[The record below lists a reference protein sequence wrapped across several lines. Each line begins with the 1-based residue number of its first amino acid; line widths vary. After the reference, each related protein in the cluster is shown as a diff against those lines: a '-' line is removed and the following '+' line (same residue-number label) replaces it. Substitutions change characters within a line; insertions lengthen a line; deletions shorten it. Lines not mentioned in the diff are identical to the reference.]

1 MSTSFS
7 TALSALNADSTAI
20 DVVGN
25 DLANLNTPGYK
36 ATELC
41 FSDLVTQ
48 SLGAGLGVTQ
58 VGFGVA
64 QPITEAQYSQQGAIQ
79 TSGGLLDAAIQGNGF
94 FVVQD
99 SSGNTLYT
107 RAGDFQTDA
116 SGNLTTATGDY
127 VQGWTTIDPTTGQVD
142 TNGPIGNIVVPVG
155 TLKPPVATTQ
165 ITASLNLNAS
175 SAADATSDFSM
186 PITVYDS
193 LGNSHVLTLD
203 FQNTGGNTWSYQAT
217 VPGADVSGGT
227 AGTPF
232 DISGASGT
240 LSFDSNGDLTSPATG
255 SPITFTIPGL
265 ADGAADMNISW
276 NPYNSDGSSAITQF
290 GQPSASSSSSQN
302 GSAAVQLEQVGMGN
316 GGQILAEYTDGS
328 QVVVGQ
334 VAMASIRN
342 PDTLVASGN
351 NNLQLSSLTANPA
364 IGMPGTGGRGTIV
377 GGSTEASTV
386 DIASEFTS
394 LIVYQQA
401 YEANAHVVTTADQ
414 LSQDTIN
421 LIQPT

>member
-1 MSTSFS
+1 MFTSFS

-64 QPITEAQYSQQGAIQ
+64 QPVTETQYTQQGAIQ
-79 TSGGLLDAAIQGNGF
+79 TSGGVDDSAIQGDGF
-94 FVVQD
+94 FVVTN
-99 SSGNTLYT
+99 SAGNLEYT
-107 RAGDFQTDA
+107 RAGDFKTDA

-127 VQGWTTIDPTTGQVD
+127 VQGWTAVDPSTGQVD

-155 TLKPPVATTQ
+155 TLKPPVATSQ

-175 SAADATSDFSM
+175 AAADATSEFTM

-217 VPGADVSGGT
+217 IPGADISGGT

-240 LSFDSNGDLTSPATG
+240 LSFDSNGDLTSPAAG
-255 SPITFTIPGL
+255 SPITFTVPGL
-265 ADGAADMNISW
+265 ADGASDMNLSW
-276 NPYNSDGSSAITQF
+276 NSYDSAGNSTITQF
-290 GQPSASSSSSQN
+290 GQPSAYSATSQN
-302 GSAAVQLEQVGMGN
+302 GSAAVQLNQVGMGS

-342 PDTLVASGN
+342 PDTLIAAGS
-351 NNLQLSSLTANPA
+351 NNLTLSSLTANPA

-377 GGSTEASTV
+377 GGSIEASTV

-394 LIVYQQA
+394 LIVYQRA

-421 LIQPT
+421 LIH

>member
-41 FSDLVTQ
+41 FNDLVTQ

-64 QPITEAQYSQQGAIQ
+64 QPITEAQYAQQGAIQ
-79 TSGGLLDAAIQGNGF
+79 SSGGLLDAAIQGNGF
-94 FVVQD
+94 FVVTN
-99 SSGNTLYT
+99 SAGNTLYT
-107 RAGDFQTDA
+107 RAGTFQTDL
-116 SGNLTTATGDY
+116 SGNLTTSTGNY
-127 VQGWTTIDPTTGQVD
+127 VQGWTAVDPGTGQVD

-155 TLKPPVATTQ
+155 TLKAPVATTT
-165 ITASLNLNAS
+165 IGANLNLDSSS
-175 SAADATSDFSM
+175 SADTTSDFSM
-186 PITVYDS
+186 PITAYDS
-193 LGNSHVLTLD
+193 LGDAHSLALNFTKTSSNSWT
-203 FQNTGGNTWSYQAT
+203 YQVT
-217 VPGADVSGGT
+217 VPGADIGGGT
-227 AGTPF
+227 TGTPY

-240 LSFDSNGDLTSPATG
+240 LTFDSNGNLTSPASG
-255 SPITFTIPGL
+255 SPIAFTIPGL
-265 ADGAADMNISW
+265 TDGASDMNISW
-276 NPYNSDGSSAITQF
+276 NPYNSDGTASITQF
-290 GQPSASSSSSQN
+290 AQTSAYSATSQN
-302 GSAAVQLEQVGMGN
+302 GSAAVQLEQVGMGAA
-316 GGQILAEYTDGS
+316 GEILAQYTDGS

-342 PDTLVASGN
+342 PDTLIAAGN
-351 NNLQLSSLTANPA
+351 NNLQLSSLSANPA
-364 IGMPGTGGRGTIV
+364 IGTPGTGGRGTIE
-377 GGSTEASTV
+377 GGSIEASTV
-386 DIASEFTS
+386 NIASEFTS

-421 LIQPT
+421 LIRQ

>member
-94 FVVQD
+94 FVVTNSQ
-99 SSGNTLYT
+99 GNTLYT
-107 RAGDFQTDA
+107 RAGNFQTDA
-116 SGNLTTATGDY
+116 SGNLTTATGNY
-127 VQGWTTIDPTTGQVD
+127 VQGWTAIDAATGQVD

-155 TLKPPVATTQ
+155 TLKAPVATTT
-165 ITASLNLNAS
+165 IGANLNLNSS
-175 SAADATSDFSM
+175 SAAGATSDYSM
-186 PITVYDS
+186 PITAYDS
-193 LGNSHVLTLD
+193 LGDAHTLTLS
-203 FQNTGGNTWSYQAT
+203 FAKTASSSWTYQVT
-217 VPGADVSGGT
+217 IPGADIGGGT
-227 AGTPF
+227 VGTPY

-240 LSFDSNGDLTSPATG
+240 MTFDSNGLLTSPAAG
-255 SPITFTIPGL
+255 SPIAFTIPGL
-265 ADGAADMNISW
+265 TDGASDMNLTW
-276 NPYNSDGSSAITQF
+276 NPYNASGTSAITQF
-290 GQPSASSSSSQN
+290 AQSSAYSAPSQN
-302 GSAAVQLEQVGMGN
+302 GTAAVQLEQVGMGAA
-316 GGQILAEYTDGS
+316 GQILAQFTDGS

-342 PDTLVASGN
+342 PDTLIAAGS
-351 NNLQLSSLTANPA
+351 NNLTLSSLSANPA

-377 GGSTEASTV
+377 GGSVEASTV
-386 DIASEFTS
+386 NIASEFTN
-394 LIVYQQA
+394 LIVFQQA

-421 LIQPT
+421 LIRQ

>member
-1 MSTSFS
+1 MFTSFS
-7 TALSALNADSTAI
+7 TALSALNANSTAI

-48 SLGAGLGVTQ
+48 SLGAGLGTTQ

-64 QPITEAQYSQQGAIQ
+64 QPVTLAEYSQQGAIQ
-79 TSGGLLDAAIQGNGF
+79 TSGGLLDAAIQGDGF
-94 FVVQD
+94 FIVQN
-99 SSGNTLYT
+99 SAGNTLYT
-107 RAGDFQTDA
+107 RAGNFQTDK
-116 SGNLTTATGDY
+116 SGNLTTASGDF
-127 VQGWTTIDPTTGQVD
+127 VQGWTTVDPTTGQVD
-142 TNGPIGNIVVPVG
+142 TNGPVGNIVVPVG
-155 TLKPPVATTQ
+155 ALKPPVATSQ
-165 ITASLNLNAS
+165 ITAELNLNAS
-175 SAADATSDFSM
+175 AAADATSDFSM

-193 LGNSHVLTLD
+193 LGDSHTLTLN
-203 FQNTGGNTWSYQAT
+203 FQNTGGNTWSYQVT
-217 VPGADVSGGT
+217 IPGSDVSGGT

-240 LSFDSNGDLTSPATG
+240 LSFDSNGNLTSPASG
-255 SPITFTIPGL
+255 SPITFGIIGL

-276 NPYNSDGSSAITQF
+276 NPYNSDGSPTITQF
-290 GQPSASSSSSQN
+290 GQPSAFSATSQN
-302 GSAAVQLEQVGMGN
+302 GSAAVQLDQVGMGD
-316 GGQILAEYTDGS
+316 GGQILAEYTDGT

-342 PDTLVASGN
+342 PDTLIASGN
-351 NNLQLSSLTANPA
+351 NDLQLSSLTANPA
-364 IGMPGTGGRGTIV
+364 IGTPGTGGRGTIV
-377 GGSTEASTV
+377 GGSIEASTV

-394 LIVYQQA
+394 LIVYQRA

-421 LIQPT
+421 LIH

>member
-1 MSTSFS
+1 MFTSFS

-48 SLGAGLGVTQ
+48 SLGAGLGATQ

-79 TSGGLLDAAIQGNGF
+79 TSGGLVDAAIQGDGF

-99 SSGNTLYT
+99 SSGNSLYT
-107 RAGDFQTDA
+107 RAGNFQTDK
-116 SGNLTTATGDY
+116 SGNLTTAAGDF
-127 VQGWTTIDPTTGQVD
+127 VQGWTTVDPTTGQVD
-142 TNGPIGNIVVPVG
+142 TNGAVSNIVVPVG

-165 ITASLNLNAS
+165 ITASINLNAS

-186 PITVYDS
+186 PIPVYDS
-193 LGNSHVLTLD
+193 LGDSHVLTLN

-217 VPGADVSGGT
+217 IPGADISGGT

-240 LSFDSNGDLTSPATG
+240 LTFDSSGDLTSPAAG
-255 SPITFTIPGL
+255 SPIAFTIPGL
-265 ADGAADMNISW
+265 TDGASDMNISW
-276 NPYNSDGSSAITQF
+276 NPYNSAGSSTITQF
-290 GQPSASSSSSQN
+290 GQPSAYSATTQN
-302 GSAAVQLEQVGMGN
+302 GSAAVQLEQVGIGT
-316 GGQILAEYTDGS
+316 GGQILAEYTNGS

-334 VAMASIRN
+334 VALASISN
-342 PDTLVASGN
+342 PATLIAAGS
-351 NNLQLSSLTANPA
+351 NNLQLSSLTGNPA
-364 IGMPGTGGRGTIV
+364 VGMPGTGGRGTIV
-377 GGSTEASTV
+377 GGSVEASTV
-386 DIASEFTS
+386 DIATEFTN
-394 LIVYQQA
+394 LIVYQRA

-421 LIQPT
+421 LIH

>member
-41 FSDLVTQ
+41 FNDLVTQ

-94 FVVQD
+94 FVVNN
-99 SSGNTLYT
+99 SAGNTLYT
-107 RAGDFQTDA
+107 RAGTFQTDA
-116 SGNLTTATGDY
+116 SGNLTTSTGDY
-127 VQGWTTIDPTTGQVD
+127 VQGWTAVDPTTGAVD
-142 TNGPIGNIVVPVG
+142 TNGAIGNIVVPVG
-155 TLKPPVATTQ
+155 TLKAPVATT
-165 ITASLNLNAS
+165 TLSANLNLDS
-175 SAADATSDFSM
+175 SSTADATSDFSM
-186 PITVYDS
+186 PIKVFDS
-193 LGNSHVLTLD
+193 LGDAHSLVLNFAKTSSNSWT
-203 FQNTGGNTWSYQAT
+203 YQVT
-217 VPGADVSGGT
+217 IPGADISGGT
-227 AGTPF
+227 SGTPY

-240 LSFDSNGDLTSPATG
+240 LAFDSNGDLTSPANGT
-255 SPITFTIPGL
+255 PIAFTIPGL
-265 ADGAADMNISW
+265 TDGASDINVSW
-276 NPYNSDGSSAITQF
+276 SPYDTVGTATITQF
-290 GQPSASSSSSQN
+290 AQTSAYSATSQN
-302 GSAAVQLEQVGMGN
+302 GAAAVQLEQVGMGS
-316 GGQILAEYTDGS
+316 GGEILAQYTDGS

-342 PDTLVASGN
+342 PDTLIAAGDN
-351 NNLQLSSLTANPA
+351 DLQLSSMSSNPA
-364 IGMPGTGGRGTIV
+364 IGTPNTGGRGTIV

-386 DIASEFTS
+386 NIASEFTN
-394 LIVYQQA
+394 LIVFQQA

-421 LIQPT
+421 LIRQ

>member
-1 MSTSFS
+1 MFTSFS

-64 QPITEAQYSQQGAIQ
+64 QPITEAQYTQQGAIQ
-79 TSGGLLDAAIQGNGF
+79 TSGGLDDAAIQGDGF
-94 FVVQD
+94 FVVAN
-99 SSGNTLYT
+99 SAGNLQYT

-127 VQGWTTIDPTTGQVD
+127 VQGWTTVDPNTGQVD

-175 SAADATSDFSM
+175 SAADATSDFTM

-217 VPGADVSGGT
+217 VPGSDGSGGT

-240 LSFDSNGDLTSPATG
+240 LSFDSNGDLTSPAAG
-255 SPITFTIPGL
+255 SPITFTVPGL
-265 ADGAADMNISW
+265 ADGASDMNLSW
-276 NPYNSDGSSAITQF
+276 NSYDSAGNSTITQF
-290 GQPSASSSSSQN
+290 GQPSAYSATSQN
-302 GSAAVQLEQVGMGN
+302 GSAAVQLNQVGMGS

-342 PDTLVASGN
+342 PDTLIAAGS
-351 NNLQLSSLTANPA
+351 NNLTLSSLTANPA

-377 GGSTEASTV
+377 GGSIEASTV

-394 LIVYQQA
+394 LIVYQRA

-421 LIQPT
+421 LIH

>member
-1 MSTSFS
+1 MFTSFS

-64 QPITEAQYSQQGAIQ
+64 QPITESQYTQQGAIQ
-79 TSGGLLDAAIQGNGF
+79 TSGGLDDAAIQGDGF
-94 FVVQD
+94 FVVAN
-99 SSGNTLYT
+99 SAGNLQYT

-127 VQGWTTIDPTTGQVD
+127 VQGWTTVDPNTGQVD

-175 SAADATSDFSM
+175 SAADATSDFTM

-217 VPGADVSGGT
+217 VPGSDVSGGT

-240 LSFDSNGDLTSPATG
+240 LSFDSNGDLTSPAAG
-255 SPITFTIPGL
+255 SPITFTVPGL
-265 ADGAADMNISW
+265 ADGASDMNLSW
-276 NPYNSDGSSAITQF
+276 NSYDSAGNSTITQF
-290 GQPSASSSSSQN
+290 GQPSAYSATSQN
-302 GSAAVQLEQVGMGN
+302 GSAAVQLNQVGMGS

-342 PDTLVASGN
+342 PDTLIAAGS
-351 NNLQLSSLTANPA
+351 NNLTLSSLTANPA

-394 LIVYQQA
+394 LIVYQRA

-421 LIQPT
+421 LIH

>member
-107 RAGDFQTDA
+107 RAGDFQTNA